1 MAITTVR
8 STYALDVETVRVL
21 DRIAHRWGVSK
32 SEALRRAIRG
42 AEAQKPPAADDALRA
57 LDRLP
62 RALPPPGRSRGPRG
76 RCSPPPGRRKPGRRG
91 RGGSAGHRRRAA
103 RRAADDSSRHG

>member
-57 LDRLP
+57 LDRLQRSLQLTP
-62 RALPPPGRSRGPRG
+62 VKAKAWTARTWRERRASATRREARG
-76 RCSPPPGRRKPGRRG
+76 R
-91 RGGSAGHRRRAA
+91 
-103 RRAADDSSRHG
+103 

>member
-42 AEAQKPPAADDALRA
+42 AEAQKPPAADGALRA
-57 LDRLP
+57 LDRLQRSLQLTP
-62 RALPPPGRSRGPRG
+62 AKAKAWTARARRERRASATRREARG
-76 RCSPPPGRRKPGRRG
+76 R
-91 RGGSAGHRRRAA
+91 
-103 RRAADDSSRHG
+103 